1 SQDSGSLCFCFRWL
15 LIWYKRE
22 FSFDDIL
29 HLWEVLWSGLPCS
42 NFHLLIA
49 CAILESQR
57 GELIGSNHDFNTIL
71 KHINELT
78 MRLDLQ
84 TMLREAEGIYLQL
97 VQCKELP
104 VKVREVLGSCV
115 TSSSD
120 EESSE
125 SEPRETDGLLSQSAA
140 AGVAVCQSSN
150 RNASHG
156 PPPTYP

>member
-1 SQDSGSLCFCFRWL
+1 M
-15 LIWYKRE
+15 
-22 FSFDDIL
+22 
-29 HLWEVLWSGLPCS
+29 
-42 NFHLLIA
+42 A

-78 MRLDLQ
+78 MKLDLQ
-84 TMLREAEGIYLQL
+84 TILREAEGIYLQL

-104 VKVREVLGSCV
+104 AKVREVLGMCV

-125 SEPRETDGLLSQSAA
+125 SEPRETDRLLSESAA
-140 AGVAVCQSSN
+140 GGVAVCQSTN
-150 RNASHG
+150 QNAPHR